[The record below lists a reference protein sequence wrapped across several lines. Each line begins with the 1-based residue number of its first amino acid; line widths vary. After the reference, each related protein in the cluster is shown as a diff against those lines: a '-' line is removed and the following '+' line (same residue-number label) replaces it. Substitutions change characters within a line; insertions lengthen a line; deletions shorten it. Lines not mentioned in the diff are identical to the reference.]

1 MLVEEVDPW
10 IEALEIAF
18 AEAEDEEMARFI
30 EFWYVDFLE
39 YLGLP

>member
-10 IEALEIAF
+10 IKGLEIAF

-30 EFWYVDFLE
+30 HCWYDDFLD